1 MGDVGSKTTCHFSPF
16 NLATCSGGER
26 TARRKGGRSA
36 LTKLI
41 CLAAWLIHGLRNG
54 GRCIL
59 CRLALPHRGR
69 SGNPFDLLGDA
80 DGPSLGR
87 GTAKSVRRCE
97 STKVPERAGRR
108 FADTVRMSDRGRCRR
123 EAGQAY
129 ALSLTVGRPRERPLP
144 SCRRRRGQT
153 PDRNGAWTERGIGNP
168 PSHGTVFYHR
178 TAEKTRRLPACVRT
192 HASLG
197 RGAGPPEVIS
207 GSDIANFIFARSW
220 DDGLRQDYGTTDY
233 ETTDHET
240 TDYGDTGNRGNGDE
254 PTTDV

>member
-1 MGDVGSKTTCHFSPF
+1 MPSLTCAWIRPGDTTLLVLLPMTRDKWES
-16 NLATCSGGER
+16 
-26 TARRKGGRSA
+26 RSR
-36 LTKLI
+36 
-41 CLAAWLIHGLRNG
+41 LRPNCNG

-87 GTAKSVRRCE
+87 GTAKSVRRYE

-108 FADTVRMSDRGRCRR
+108 FADTVRMADRGRCRR

-144 SCRRRRGQT
+144 SCHRRRGQT

-197 RGAGPPEVIS
+197 RGAVKGDVVSHVDLLI
-207 GSDIANFIFARSW
+207 
-220 DDGLRQDYGTTDY
+220 LRDRGTRERIVKRKT
-233 ETTDHET
+233 
-240 TDYGDTGNRGNGDE
+240 
-254 PTTDV
+254 

>member
-1 MGDVGSKTTCHFSPF
+1 MVHGS
-16 NLATCSGGER
+16 ER
-26 TARRKGGRSA
+26 GTS
-36 LTKLI
+36 
-41 CLAAWLIHGLRNG
+41 LRNG

>member
-1 MGDVGSKTTCHFSPF
+1 MTYRQDAWTAHTCGVES
-16 NLATCSGGER
+16 EMM
-26 TARRKGGRSA
+26 ARRFSRPTFVPLYA
-36 LTKLI
+36 RT
-41 CLAAWLIHGLRNG
+41 
-54 GRCIL
+54 
-59 CRLALPHRGR
+59 
-69 SGNPFDLLGDA
+69 DLV
-80 DGPSLGR
+80 SSSR
-87 GTAKSVRRCE
+87 
-97 STKVPERAGRR
+97 
-108 FADTVRMSDRGRCRR
+108 
-123 EAGQAY
+123 QAY
-129 ALSLTVGRPRERPLP
+129 ALSLTVGSPRERPLP